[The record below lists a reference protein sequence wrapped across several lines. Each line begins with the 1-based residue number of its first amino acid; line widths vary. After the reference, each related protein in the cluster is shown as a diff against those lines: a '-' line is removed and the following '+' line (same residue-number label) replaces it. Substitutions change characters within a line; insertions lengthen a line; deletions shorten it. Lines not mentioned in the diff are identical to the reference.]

1 MRWTYLV
8 LCLDCF
14 ARVCFRATYVNL
26 LPGPV
31 LNEFH
36 PSSCCLPVLTAKT
49 VLALACLAF
58 GAGTTNT
65 KSSTKFLTLCLGTTS
80 LPTSPPNT
88 PIRLKGTW
96 YNNYFYQPLRFP
108 LNVIISHT
116 DRAIKS
122 RNSLSRAL
130 EMQFLELKSWKFA
143 YIYSSNKHKSTTNLF
158 FQLFQPHNGVQ
169 GHPGGHL

>member
-1 MRWTYLV
+1 MNLLV

-14 ARVCFRATYVNL
+14 ALVCFRATYVNL

-65 KSSTKFLTLCLGTTS
+65 KSSTKLLTLCLGTTS

-88 PIRLKGTW
+88 PIHLKDTW

-116 DRAIKS
+116 DRAINS

-130 EMQFLELKSWKFA
+130 EMQFLELKVCL
-143 YIYSSNKHKSTTNLF
+143 YIAKTSTKAPQILF
-158 FQLFQPHNGVQ
+158 FQLFQPHYGVQ